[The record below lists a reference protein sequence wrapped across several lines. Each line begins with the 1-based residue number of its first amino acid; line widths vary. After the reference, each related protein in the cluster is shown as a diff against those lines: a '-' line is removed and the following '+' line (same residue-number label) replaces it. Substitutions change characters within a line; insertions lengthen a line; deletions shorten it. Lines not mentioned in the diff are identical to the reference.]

1 MLGSSSQHEE
11 EHAMRGTKKLAG
23 LCVGLMIV
31 IIGSIAMAQDSA
43 GGKTK
48 VIKSKASGTFVAANL
63 DFDHANLTTPADY
76 INSAGI
82 GNVLGKFTIQGVNE
96 FAPDGHSCTVPGGVA
111 GAGTEFTLVKDVD
124 VLRIT
129 ATGDL
134 LFFNGTSAT
143 ACQDFST
150 FPTPPIPFIITET
163 GVVTGGT
170 GAFSGA
176 TGTFTN
182 KLKGAGL
189 SVDATGV
196 RGFGWFKS
204 TAETTVTV
212 P

>member
-1 MLGSSSQHEE
+1 MGH
-11 EHAMRGTKKLAG
+11 MKKLIG
-23 LCVGLMIV
+23 LYVGLFMI
-31 IIGSIAMAQDSA
+31 IIGSIAVATSAQA
-43 GGKTK
+43 GETK
-48 VIKSKASGTFVAANL
+48 VIKSNASGSFVAANL
-63 DFDHANLTTPADY
+63 DFDHANLTTPAEY

-82 GNVLGKFTIQGVNE
+82 GNVLGKFTEQGVNE
-96 FAPDGHSCTVPGGVA
+96 YAPDGHSCTVPGGVA
-111 GAGTEFTLVKDVD
+111 GAATEFALVADVD

-134 LFFNGTSAT
+134 LFFKAISAT
-143 ACQDFST
+143 GCQDFST
-150 FPTPPIPFIITET
+150 FPTPPLPFIITET

-182 KLKGAGL
+182 KTKGAGL

-196 RGFGWFKS
+196 RGFGWFESKVV
-204 TAETTVTV
+204 TTVSV